1 MPGYTQTNEAATF
14 CTNTIV
20 QTNQKHTIT
29 DMTKNVTT
37 NKDYVPRDISWMY
50 FNRRILQEAERKDI
64 PLLERL
70 SFLGIYSNNLDE
82 FFRVRV
88 ALLNRIAE
96 CNDKETRDERH
107 EAIQTLKVINKLNAH
122 YAKEYE
128 QAIRQV
134 EDDLRQEHICMVN
147 DTELDEEQRKY
158 IQQYYYQKLD
168 GFIAPVWFSAVKDLS
183 TAPDDSI
190 YLAVKMRKKSDKTHP
205 EYAMLQLPVNL
216 VGRFVQLPDKD
227 GNAYIM
233 YIDDVVRCA
242 LPLRDI

>member
-1 MPGYTQTNEAATF
+1 
-14 CTNTIV
+14 
-20 QTNQKHTIT
+20 
-29 DMTKNVTT
+29 MTKNVTT
-37 NKDYVPRDISWMY
+37 NKDYVSRDISWMY

-107 EAIQTLKVINKLNAH
+107 EAVQTLKVINKLNAL

-147 DTELDEEQRKY
+147 DTELDDEQRKY

-183 TAPDDSI
+183 T
-190 YLAVKMRKKSDKTHP
+190 
-205 EYAMLQLPVNL
+205 
-216 VGRFVQLPDKD
+216 
-227 GNAYIM
+227 
-233 YIDDVVRCA
+233 DVY
-242 LPLRDI
+242 